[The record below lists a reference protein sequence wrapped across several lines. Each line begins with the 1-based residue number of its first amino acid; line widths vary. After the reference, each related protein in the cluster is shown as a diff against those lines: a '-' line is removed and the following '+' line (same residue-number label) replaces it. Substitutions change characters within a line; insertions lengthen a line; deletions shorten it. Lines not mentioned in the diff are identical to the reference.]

1 MKVSVII
8 PVGSEEPWSRC
19 RQSIEASI
27 ADGGKAV
34 EFEILPCMD
43 LGRRGVSVARNE
55 GLSRATGDWI
65 AWVDCDDEV
74 APQWAARIADEIS
87 EDCDVL
93 SFGAALSRSDGDDM
107 VEIRY
112 AKRSCKVP
120 ASRYLQDCLIDVGS
134 STWLWNKVFRRSL
147 FDGLGFEGVT
157 QEDFRI
163 LPRVLAR
170 ARQVKAIPD
179 ILYMYRRPEKSLTHD
194 GGGDVNAQGIVAAIN
209 DGLRDVG
216 NAGEIMSAWKEG
228 CALRAA
234 DCIYHSGA
242 NAELSCFLRRNLWR
256 ILVDMRQGVRVK
268 AKAVLAA
275 FDATK
280 GRG

>member
-8 PVGSEEPWSRC
+8 PVGSEKMWPRC
-19 RQSIEASI
+19 RQSIEDSI
-27 ADGGKAV
+27 AHCGKTA

-43 LGRRGVSVARNE
+43 LGRRGVSAARNE
-55 GLSRATGDWI
+55 GLARATGEWI

-74 APQWAARIADEIS
+74 ILQWADTIARELT

-93 SFGAALSRSDGDDM
+93 SFGATLLRHGGQSLSRPCRRQVVVS
-107 VEIRY
+107 
-112 AKRSCKVP
+112 ANWFLKN
-120 ASRYLQDCLIDVGS
+120 CLMDLRG

-147 FDGLGFEGVT
+147 FDGLRFDGDT

-179 ILYMYRRPEKSLTHD
+179 ILYIYHRPERSLTHG
-194 GGGDVNAQGIVAAIN
+194 GGGDLNAKGIVAAIN
-209 DGLRDVG
+209 DSLCDVR
-216 NAGEIMSAWKEG
+216 NASEVMPAWKEG

-234 DCIYHSGA
+234 DCIYHSGT
-242 NAELSCFLRRNLWR
+242 NRELLNFLRRNLWR
-256 ILVDMRQGVRVK
+256 ILADPHQGIRVK
-268 AKAVLAA
+268 VKATMAA
-275 FDATK
+275 FGVSM
-280 GRG
+280 GRA